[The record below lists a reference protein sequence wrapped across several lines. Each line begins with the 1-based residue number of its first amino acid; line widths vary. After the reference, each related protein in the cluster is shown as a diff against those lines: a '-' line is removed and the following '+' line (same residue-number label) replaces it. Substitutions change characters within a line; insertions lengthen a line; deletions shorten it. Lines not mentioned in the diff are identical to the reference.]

1 MSEKITTDSGLVMTT
16 LTEGTGDT
24 PSTGDK
30 VLIHYEIWVGEGVTT
45 SEYNSETNTYNDSI
59 HDSTYDER
67 NPFHGPIEVVI
78 GRPTP
83 DDDIYTMGD
92 SIQGIDEALVT
103 MKEGGK
109 KELFIPAALAY
120 GDLGASS
127 FHTFHGY
134 RTPPNTP
141 LKCHIELVE
150 IKK

>member
-1 MSEKITTDSGLVMTT
+1 MSEKTTTESGLVMTT
-16 LTEGTGDT
+16 LKEGTGAT
-24 PSTGDK
+24 PVVGDR
-30 VLIHYEIWVGEGVTT
+30 VLMHYEIWVGEGVTT
-45 SEYNSETNTYNDSI
+45 SEYDAETNTYSDTI
-59 HDSTYDER
+59 HDSTYDET

-78 GRPTP
+78 GRPPP

-92 SIQGIDEALVT
+92 SIKGIDEALVT

-109 KELFIPAALAY
+109 RELFIPAPLAY

-141 LKCHIELVE
+141 LKCNIELVE